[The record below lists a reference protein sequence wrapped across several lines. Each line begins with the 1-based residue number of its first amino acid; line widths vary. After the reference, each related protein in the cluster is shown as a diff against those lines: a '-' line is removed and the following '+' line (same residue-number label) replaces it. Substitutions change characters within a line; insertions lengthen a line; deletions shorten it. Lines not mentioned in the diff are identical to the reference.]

1 MKQRFFGA
9 GIKAADDA
17 LFAMTGTHRGYKT
30 SAGQLDKP
38 LFGFLDRSAI
48 TGVECVPGVARA
60 VRHNLDWHGKN
71 SPLWQRFD
79 LGLNFRNLQG
89 RSAPP
94 WPSSPSPKLAPHVYA
109 WPEIATFVQC
119 QKRKPRLGRAGLSHG

>member
-71 SPLWQRFD
+71 SILQRV
-79 LGLNFRNLQG
+79 R
-89 RSAPP
+89 
-94 WPSSPSPKLAPHVYA
+94 SSP
-109 WPEIATFVQC
+109 
-119 QKRKPRLGRAGLSHG
+119 GLSQPARPMRAAQAIVTFA